1 VAPEPRSVWLLP
13 RGEHGIVL
21 ASGPDGCPQLRSAFG
36 SGSLAT
42 NLSLATGAGAGV
54 DVMEPLSLDGAGPL
68 WVPCEPGVGACI
80 EGSCAADFWVSA
92 GAITAVLES
101 AGAAWVPG
109 LSGAAGVSLDVV
121 GDAGDAGALVA
132 VCAYTRPAAPTK
144 VVAAI
149 AATRVLEKF
158 MLNLLGEERG
168 S

>member
-1 VAPEPRSVWLLP
+1 VWLQP
-13 RGEHGIVL
+13 RGQHVIVL
-21 ASGPDGCPQLRSAFG
+21 APGPYGCPQLRSAFG
-36 SGSLAT
+36 SGSLDT
-42 NLSLATGAGAGV
+42 GLSLATGAGAGV
-54 DVMEPLSLDGAGPL
+54 GVLAEPLSLDGAGPL
-68 WVPCEPGVGACI
+68 CVPREPSVGACI

-92 GAITAVLES
+92 GEITAVLGS
-101 AGAAWVPG
+101 AGAAWAPG
-109 LSGAAGVSLDVV
+109 LRGAASVSLDVV

-144 VVAAI
+144 LVAAI